1 MTYQLVIYLDADQP
15 IPEPGDLLQIVS
27 MEDGN
32 YNKFDIPYVTVTLK
46 PITYS
51 DVERKLYE

>member
-32 YNKFDIPYVTVTLK
+32 YNKFVI
-46 PITYS
+46 IF
-51 DVERKLYE
+51 